1 METTT
6 KNKDG
11 RITTAERLKK
21 IQVFSNFRNIG
32 NNIKESGQFAGMSEK
47 TAYGY
52 ERIRLKQLQPTA
64 DLIELLESKAKA
76 KETTAKDL
84 VLLTKEIDRLSDKL
98 QKTRNLL

>member
-1 METTT
+1 METNT
-6 KNKDG
+6 KNKGG
-11 RITTAERLKK
+11 RMTTAERLKK
-21 IQVFSNFRNIG
+21 LQVFSNFRNTG
-32 NNIKESGQFAGMSEK
+32 NSIKESGKLAGMSEK

-64 DLIELLESKAKA
+64 DLITLLEAKAKA

-98 QKTRNLL
+98 QKTRNIL